1 MENIKI
7 FTQLIAS
14 ELHLSPHAVENTLK
28 LLDEG
33 CTIPFISRYRK
44 ERTGGLDEVQITAIS
59 NRVERLQEIAK
70 RKETVIKTIKEQGKM
85 TPDLQKRIDDCWE
98 LTVLEDIYLPYKP
111 KRRTRAQVAREQGLE
126 PLAQLLL
133 MQREQHPEQVA
144 QRFVVVG
151 GSPANVTDALK
162 GAQDIIAEQ
171 VSEDERSRNQVRS
184 AFRREAFIE
193 SKVVK
198 AKKDADEAQKYS
210 DYFDWEEP
218 LKRCSSHR
226 LLAMRRGADEGIL
239 RVSLTIDDDEAVS
252 RLQRNYVRGSGA
264 CQRLVAEA
272 VEDGYKRLLLPS
284 IETEFMNMSKEKA
297 DEEAIRVFAENLRQL
312 LLSAPLGQK
321 RVMGIDPGFRTG
333 CKVVCLDAQG
343 NLLHHEAIFP
353 HPPVNHRMQA
363 TMHVQQMV
371 KDYQI
376 EAIAIGNGTASRETK
391 EFITEVMGDGCWVMD
406 NSKQTTPNTQ
416 HPTPKVFVVSEDGAS
431 VYSASKAAREEFP
444 DEDVTVRGAVSIGR
458 RLMDPLAELV
468 KIDPKSIGVGQY
480 QHDVDQTKLKHSL
493 DQTVESCVNLVG
505 VNLNTASQ
513 HLLTYVSGLGPVLA
527 QNIVDFRKE
536 HGAFTSR
543 AQLKKV
549 PRLGP
554 AAYQQCAG
562 FLRIPDAKNPLDNSA
577 VHPES
582 YHVVEQMAKD
592 RNCTVSDLIKNKDM
606 REDIDIKHY
615 VTEETGLPTL
625 TDIMKELEKPGR
637 DPREQIEEFEF
648 DNSVQSIDDL
658 HEGMVLPGIVT
669 NITNFGAFV
678 DIGVHQDGL
687 VHVSQLA
694 DRYVSDP
701 TQVVRLHQHVQVR
714 VIAIDLRR
722 QRISLSM
729 KGVR

>member
-1 MENIKI
+1 MEQIKI
-7 FTQLIAS
+7 FTRLIS
-14 ELHLSPHAVENTLK
+14 NELHLPEPGVENTLK

-59 NRVERLQEIAK
+59 NRLEQLQEIAK
-70 RKETVIKTIKEQGKM
+70 RKDTVIKTITGLDKM
-85 TPDLQKRIDDCWE
+85 TPELQKRIDDCWDS
-98 LTVLEDIYLPYKP
+98 TTLEDIYLPYKP
-111 KRRTRAQVAREQGLE
+111 KRRTRASIAREQGLE
-126 PLAQLLL
+126 PLATILM
-133 MQREQHPEQVA
+133 MQREQDPKRAA

-151 GSPANVTDALK
+151 GLPADVSAALS

-171 VSEDERSRNQVRS
+171 VSEDERSRNLVRS

-198 AKKDADEAQKYS
+198 SKKDTDEAQKYS
-210 DYFDWEEP
+210 DYFEWEEP

-226 LLAMRRGADEGIL
+226 LLAMRRGESEGIL
-239 RVSLTIDDDEAVS
+239 RVSITIDDDEAIS
-252 RLQRNYVRGSGA
+252 RLQRNYVRGNGA

-284 IETEFMNMSKEKA
+284 IETEFMNLSKAKA

-343 NLLHHEAIFP
+343 SLLHHEAIFP

-363 TMHVQQMV
+363 TVHVQQMIA
-371 KDYQI
+371 DYHI

-391 EFITEVMGDGCWVMD
+391 EFIIEVLGDGCWGFD
-406 NSKQTTPNTQ
+406 NSKQPSPNTQ
-416 HPTPKVFVVSEDGAS
+416 HLTPRIFVVSEDGAS
-431 VYSASKAAREEFP
+431 VYSASKAARDEFP

-480 QHDVDQTKLKHSL
+480 QHDVDQGMLKHSL

-513 HLLTYVSGLGPVLA
+513 HLLTYVSGLGSVLA
-527 QNIVDFRKE
+527 QNIVDYRKE
-536 HGAFTSR
+536 NGAFTSR

-554 AAYQQCAG
+554 SAYQQCAG

-592 RNCTVSDLIKNKDM
+592 CGCSVSDLINNKST
-606 REDIDIKHY
+606 REGIDIKRY
-615 VTEETGLPTL
+615 VTADIGLPTL
-625 TDIMKELEKPGR
+625 TDIIKELEKPGR

-648 DNSVQSIDDL
+648 DSSVQTIDDL
-658 HEGMVLPGIVT
+658 HEGMELPGIVT

-694 DRYVSDP
+694 DKYISDP
-701 TQVVRLHQHVQVR
+701 TQVVRLHQHVRVR
-714 VIAIDLRR
+714 VIGVDLRR

-729 KGVR
+729 RGFK